1 MGVGD
6 DGALSPPLYFRCG
19 VAGRWLFTEFM
30 LYVPEKI
37 VRGTGGTRVVWA
49 GFVNNG
55 QFQIA
60 GLRLSR
66 TRYSHMHAI
75 GFTVSI
81 GVKFGFHPESVT
93 NPVFRILKFRDDL
106 SLPVFNHRDL
116 QVLILSGEGV

>member
-6 DGALSPPLYFRCG
+6 DGALSAALHFRCRVSG
-19 VAGRWLFTEFM
+19 GWL
-30 LYVPEKI
+30 LAKLVLNIPEKI
-37 VRGTGGTRVVWA
+37 VGGTGGSRVVWA

-81 GVKFGFHPESVT
+81 GVKFGFHPEIVT